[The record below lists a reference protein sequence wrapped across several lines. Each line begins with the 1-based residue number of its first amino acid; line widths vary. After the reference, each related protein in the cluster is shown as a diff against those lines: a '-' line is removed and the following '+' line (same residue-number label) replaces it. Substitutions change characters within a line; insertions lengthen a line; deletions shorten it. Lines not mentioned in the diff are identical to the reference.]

1 MAYATR
7 TDMETLRGASFVETL
22 VPRDVD
28 TAAAIAAALNA
39 ASGRID
45 AYLAKRYT
53 LPLATP
59 PEILRTSAIDIAC
72 YELACD
78 HGRLTEDIEKR
89 HDRAIRFLKDVGTG
103 AAALGSGEP
112 HAGGLGPAPGQTGI
126 SSDDAA
132 SFSARPRNFGR
143 GRPAP

>member
-7 TDMETLRGASFVETL
+7 TDMETLRGSAFVATL
-22 VPRDVD
+22 VPHDVETD
-28 TAAAIAAALNA
+28 AALNAALAA

-45 AYLAKRYT
+45 AYLSKRYS
-53 LPLATP
+53 LPLATA

-78 HGRLTEDIEKR
+78 HGRLTDDIEKR

-103 AAALGSGEP
+103 AAALGLGEP
-112 HAGGLGPAPGQTGI
+112 RAGGLGPTEGQSGI
-126 SSDDAA
+126 TSDDAA
-132 SFSARPRNFGR
+132 SFSARPRQFGR
-143 GRPAP
+143 GRLAP